1 MSFIIV
7 LLLKYNWLEK
17 HVPVEPQKMRHSRRK
32 QRVEA
37 IAVGPLLIFSLR
49 KEAVLNAM
57 IATAS
62 PSLRRLGA
70 GIFLK
75 TLYFSLDWYKTLP
88 QSDHR
93 VGELLHI
100 IISNYLWN

>member
-37 IAVGPLLIFSLR
+37 IAVGPLLIFSLG

-57 IATAS
+57 IVTAS
-62 PSLRRLGA
+62 R
-70 GIFLK
+70 
-75 TLYFSLDWYKTLP
+75 
-88 QSDHR
+88 
-93 VGELLHI
+93 
-100 IISNYLWN
+100 